1 MLYNS
6 IFKDNIFNQ
15 SMALKYGF
23 KKENNHYLLQK
34 EIGIGGFLAKFEI
47 WDKQFKVTIL
57 EKPDIIKYL
66 PFEIYNA
73 SGEFVSKIRFE
84 VDLLIDE
91 IVDLCFDSISVR
103 KELIR
108 YVMAEFGT
116 VPEKPWDNY
125 DSYCTLKT
133 NLSKKWYGVF
143 MIIPGSY
150 LGIKKNEN
158 VDVLNIKLEPDE
170 VKKLIDNKQY
180 FPAYHMNKKHWITIL
195 LNRNTDL
202 NIIKEL
208 ISKSFYLV
216 EN

>member
-34 EIGIGGFLAKFEI
+34 EIGIGGFLVKFEI

-57 EKPDIIKYL
+57 EKPDMVEYL
-66 PFEIYNA
+66 PFEVYNT

-91 IVDLCFDSISVR
+91 IVDLCFNSISVR
-103 KELIR
+103 KELLR
-108 YVMAEFGT
+108 YVMDEFGT
-116 VPEKPWDNY
+116 IPEKPWDNY